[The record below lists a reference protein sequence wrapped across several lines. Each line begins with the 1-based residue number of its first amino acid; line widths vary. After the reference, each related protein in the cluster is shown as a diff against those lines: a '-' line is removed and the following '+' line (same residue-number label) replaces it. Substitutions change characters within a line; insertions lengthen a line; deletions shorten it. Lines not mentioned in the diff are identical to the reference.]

1 MAKRLKKVIIPKE
14 PQKGPFTPPTAPAV
28 LSPAVFTEE
37 PAKPQEPTEFSKRYQ
52 AAKDKARARQEAGK
66 ALYGPPNVA
75 PFNASDLLSTTV
87 IAGKDIATWDKEIE
101 AHIEAT
107 TGKFFDLS
115 SYPDWVCWAVSKWN
129 HNGKPTPSTK
139 VLNQITKLREDAEKL
154 VTFANLDKEKA
165 KNQDAIKAK
174 KLTKAAE
181 AKNEK
186 AAKLFEEAN
195 ALAKEHKKQ

>member
-14 PQKGPFTPPTAPAV
+14 TQKGPFVPPTAPAV
-28 LSPAVFTEE
+28 LSPAVFAEE
-37 PAKPQEPTEFSKRYQ
+37 PAKPAEPTEFSKRYQ

-66 ALYGPPNVA
+66 ALYGPPNEP
-75 PFNASDLLSTTV
+75 PFNPSDLLSTTE
-87 IAGKDIATWDKEIE
+87 IAGHTISDWDKILEQ
-101 AHIEAT
+101 HIET
-107 TGKFFDLS
+107 VGTKVVDLS
-115 SYPDWVCWAVSKWN
+115 GYPDWVCWAVSKWN
-129 HNGKPTPSTK
+129 HNGKPTPSMK
-139 VLNQITKLREDAEKL
+139 VLDQITKLREDAEKL

-165 KNQDAIKAK
+165 KNQDAVKAK

-195 ALAKEHKKQ
+195 ALAKEHKKS